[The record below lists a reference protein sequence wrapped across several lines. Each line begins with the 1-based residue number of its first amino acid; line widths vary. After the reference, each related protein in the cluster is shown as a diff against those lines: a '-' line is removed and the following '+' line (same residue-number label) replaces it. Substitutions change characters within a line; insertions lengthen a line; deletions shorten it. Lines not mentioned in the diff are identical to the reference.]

1 MFYYKRKTSFIE
13 YYINGI
19 KSRCIGIVKQKATED
34 SLWCLL
40 ELSGL
45 EEWKTMLCKVSVGN
59 AKSRQEVATIRIEGG
74 RCREEIE
81 IPLKEIQTEQS
92 KKIFFDLGNDCYGI
106 GDLCELPGRNVIY
119 EEVKAEEIS
128 AINGEYDP
136 EITPI
141 KEHISET
148 RIKRDG
154 ETQLVE
160 IDEVSKEV
168 NLDNELK
175 EKIEGIEDINNK
187 VVRTEINSIDEEFT
201 EKADAISEVLS
212 DCLEP
217 QPDKWEVFKKKYPI
231 LYPFRGQGPYVSI
244 KPVDLQLLDEKYHK
258 LTENSFL
265 MHAFY
270 QYRHMILG
278 EYEQD
283 GSTYFYVGVPGEFVK
298 KEQESA
304 AMFGFEGYEHSGD
317 LGYYLY
323 RVEL

>member
-19 KSRCIGIVKQKATED
+19 KSRCIGIVKQKVTEEG
-34 SLWCLL
+34 LWCLI

-45 EEWKTMLCKVSVGN
+45 EEWKTMLCKVSVGD
-59 AKSRQEVATIRIEGG
+59 AKNRQEVMTIRVEEGI
-74 RCREEIE
+74 CRQEFE
-81 IPLKEIQTEQS
+81 IPLKEIKAEQCQKMFIS
-92 KKIFFDLGNDCYGI
+92 FGNDCYGI
-106 GDLCELPGRNVIY
+106 ADLCELPSLKINDTEAESKRFM
-119 EEVKAEEIS
+119 EEEKDYDITVTRIADKSTEAELEEIRETYPIE
-128 AINGEYDP
+128 IN
-136 EITPI
+136 
-141 KEHISET
+141 
-148 RIKRDG
+148 
-154 ETQLVE
+154 
-160 IDEVSKEV
+160 EV
-168 NLDNELK
+168 NNEGTR
-175 EKIEGIEDINNK
+175 EVNNK
-187 VVRTEINSIDEEFT
+187 AAEMANSDKDEKLT
-201 EKADAISEVLS
+201 GEKDSISDILC
-212 DCLEP
+212 DCLAP
-217 QPDKWEVFKKKYPI
+217 QPDKWEVIKKKYPI

-258 LTENSFL
+258 LSDNSFL

-283 GSTYFYVGVPGEFVK
+283 GSTHFYVGVPGEFVK

-323 RVEL
+323 RVDL

>member
-19 KSRCIGIVKQKATED
+19 KSRCIGIVKQKATEG
-34 SLWCLL
+34 SLWCLI

-45 EEWKTMLCKVSVGN
+45 EEWKTMLCKVSIGN
-59 AKSRQEVATIRIEGG
+59 AKTRQEVATIQIEGG
-74 RCREEIE
+74 ICREEIE
-81 IPLKEIQTEQS
+81 IPLKEMQTEQC
-92 KKIFFDLGNDCYGI
+92 KKIFIDLGNDCYGI
-106 GDLCELPGRNVIY
+106 GDLCELPRRNAEV
-119 EEVKAEEIS
+119 EEVQPTEIS
-128 AINGEYDP
+128 VVNEEPDAK
-136 EITPI
+136 ITPI
-141 KEHISET
+141 EEHITET
-148 RIKRDG
+148 RIERDG
-154 ETQLVE
+154 ETKLVE
-160 IDEVSKEV
+160 IGEVSNEV
-168 NLDNELK
+168 K
-175 EKIEGIEDINNK
+175 VDI
-187 VVRTEINSIDEEFT
+187 
-201 EKADAISEVLS
+201 ISEVLC

>member
-19 KSRCIGIVKQKATED
+19 KSRCIGIIKQKVTEE
-34 SLWCLL
+34 SLWCLI

-45 EEWKTMLCKVSVGN
+45 EEWKTMLCKVSVGDV
-59 AKSRQEVATIRIEGG
+59 KTRQEVSTIRIEGG
-74 RCREEIE
+74 MCREEIE
-81 IPLKEIQTEQS
+81 ISLKEMQTEQS
-92 KKIFFDLGNDCYGI
+92 KKIFIDFGNDCYGI
-106 GDLCELPGRNVIY
+106 GDLCELPRRNAVNVESNSEKIMAVN
-119 EEVKAEEIS
+119 EESDV
-128 AINGEYDP
+128 

-141 KEHISET
+141 DDTTPET
-148 RIKRDG
+148 EFI
-154 ETQLVE
+154 
-160 IDEVSKEV
+160 EV
-168 NLDNELK
+168 NKTKSAEFRD
-175 EKIEGIEDINNK
+175 
-187 VVRTEINSIDEEFT
+187 DEFI
-201 EKADAISEVLS
+201 EKADAISDVLD
-212 DCLEP
+212 DCLAP
-217 QPDKWEVFKKKYPI
+217 QPDKWEVIKKKYPI

-258 LTENSFL
+258 LAENSFL

-283 GSTYFYVGVPGEFVK
+283 GSAHFYVGVPGEFVK
-298 KEQESA
+298 KEQDSA